1 MSKTSDTRDP
11 YELIFQTN
19 NPSVYLRS
27 QNSVVIISF
36 CEKLVQATG
45 IMKYHGD
52 G

>member
-1 MSKTSDTRDP
+1 MSITSDARDP
-11 YELIFQTN
+11 YELIFQT

-27 QNSVVIISF
+27 QNSVIIISF